1 MAKYVVLVNWTEK
14 GMSEAKGTIERSE
27 RVRQMVEKHGGSTDL
42 LLWTMGRYDIVG
54 IFDFPSDEVAS
65 TVTLQIGGLG
75 TVRTETLRA
84 FTADEMGSIL
94 GQLG

>member
-1 MAKYVVLVNWTEK
+1 
-14 GMSEAKGTIERSE
+14 
-27 RVRQMVEKHGGSTDL
+27 
-42 LLWTMGRYDIVG
+42 
-54 IFDFPSDEVAS
+54 
-65 TVTLQIGGLG
+65 VTLQIGGLG